1 MTKHKETKKQRQTKS
16 VKNMTIDDFVNEA
29 KNIDFQKVEQI
40 IGESKKEEKELS
52 ATITTAST
60 EECETHIEE
69 TTESKEEKVTEQTS
83 IVETKIDIENTLVEE
98 TETQEEVVEA
108 IEDTSI
114 DDVIAECVGTVEEK
128 VQETKSEEFIKTED
142 KVTED
147 TEDKFQK
154 ENKVKKTEPWY
165 IARARRINDYYNW

>member
-16 VKNMTIDDFVNEA
+16 VNNMTIDDFVNEA

-60 EECETHIEE
+60 EECETYIEDA
-69 TTESKEEKVTEQTS
+69 TESKEEKATEQTE
-83 IVETKIDIENTLVEE
+83 IVESPIDMKNTSVEE
-98 TETQEEVVEA
+98 TEMQEEVVEA

-128 VQETKSEEFIKTED
+128 VQEYKTEENVKTED
-142 KVTED
+142 KVIEN
-147 TEDKFQK
+147 TEDKLKK
-154 ENKVKKTEPWY
+154 EKEVKKSEPWY